1 MGNRYKYCILFQNE
15 SDACGY
21 ENSEKR
27 INMVLNANTDQ
38 ISEEI
43 IENSANFVIVLNGNI
58 RGLSERFRRN
68 IEEIAENASETG
80 KKRVLYTIE
89 GGTSKSANIQKV
101 RTILKTYNVKKS
113 KSQYIRNYT
122 IKKILSYMKASTPI
136 KEIIALIGGALS
148 EIAYQISNLS
158 ETLGKILWY
167 GSLIWGAITGFV
179 SYILSLFGVELSGQS
194 IQNISAVLAAVPVPV
209 VWVILKRTEY
219 VSPNPLKWVR
229 IRRGVI
235 FLCAFLLAD
244 IYAGAFTSHTSAPVF
259 DFERL
264 SVEDIKGSEDN
275 IYVRV
280 NDIFEPDGEIWIE
293 SEGDRIYSS
302 AHDRT
307 EEQKQDNTF
316 SGHMINC
323 PELTDGETYTLGWD
337 LDTVE
342 KGQTEFVY
350 HKGEPVEIYLESVPG
365 LKNFCN
371 MTKEKLLE
379 AMTMKKTGVSMTK
392 TMKIYSDNNKEPVV
406 VDLTGTNNKDVL
418 FSADIG
424 MICFLLKQDSREV
437 AVVFTA
443 SGSDIRS
450 EPLEEARIPD
460 GSVPVTLEF
469 VD

>member
-1 MGNRYKYCILFQNE
+1 MGSRYKYCILFQNE
-15 SDACGY
+15 SDALGY
-21 ENSEKR
+21 EDSGKR
-27 INMVLNANTDQ
+27 INMALNASTEL

-43 IENSANFVIVLNGNI
+43 IENSANFVIVLNEDTGN
-58 RGLSERFRRN
+58 LSQSFRRN
-68 IEEIAENASETG
+68 IEKIAENASDIG

-89 GGTSKSANIQKV
+89 GGRPKSSNIQEV
-101 RTILKTYNVKKS
+101 QRILKKYNVKKS
-113 KSQYIRNYT
+113 KSQYIKNYS
-122 IKKILSYMKASTPI
+122 IKKILNYTKANSPI
-136 KEIIALIGGALS
+136 KEIIGPISGAILDV
-148 EIAYQISNLS
+148 AYNLSNLNDNL
-158 ETLGKILWY
+158 EKLLWY
-167 GSLIWGAITGFV
+167 GSLIWGAITSFV
-179 SYILSLFGVELSGQS
+179 SYVPSFLGVELSGQS
-194 IQNISAVLAAVPVPV
+194 IQYISAVLAAVPVPAI
-209 VWVILKRTEY
+209 WVILKRTEY
-219 VSPNPLKWVR
+219 VSQNPLKWVR

-235 FLCAFLLAD
+235 FLCVFLLTD
-244 IYAGAFTSHTSAPVF
+244 IYAGAFKSDTSVPVF

-293 SEGDRIYSS
+293 SEGERIYSS

-316 SGHMINC
+316 AGHMINC
-323 PELTDGETYTLGWD
+323 PELTDGETYTLGWN

-342 KGQTEFVY
+342 DGQTEFVY
-350 HKGEPVEIYLESVPG
+350 HPEEPVVVYLESVPD

-379 AMTMKKTGVSMTK
+379 AMTTKKTGVSMTK
-392 TMKIYSDNNKEPVV
+392 TMKIYSDNDKEPVV

-424 MICFLLKQDSREV
+424 MICFLLKQDNQEV

-450 EPLEEARIPD
+450 ESLEEERIPD